1 MAKAFTNVTLCNIIE
16 TSIPTTTGVRL
27 EIEIDIVPN
36 DSVLDLE
43 AVTSFGV
50 YYNKQINSFEVNI
63 LQVNTLGGIVY
74 IKEDPET
81 FALAL
86 KALNP

>member
-16 TSIPTTTGVRL
+16 TTVPTTTGIRI
-27 EIEIDIVPN
+27 EIKIDIVPN

-43 AVTSFGV
+43 TVTSFGV
-50 YYNKQINSFEVNI
+50 YYNKQINSFEVNV

-86 KALNP
+86 KGLNP